1 MNNKIYVFGKE
12 NSRAILKFPK
22 CGIETL
28 AYIGKNGLTNK
39 KQEGDG
45 KTPIGEF
52 EIGLLLARN
61 DGLKTSKNCIV
72 ITNNLYWIDDS
83 KSKYYNQLVDIDKVR
98 KDWNSAEH
106 LIDYPIQYEFL
117 LEIKINPNNIPE
129 NGSAIF
135 LHCTSGK
142 PTAGCIAVDRDI
154 MKLIL
159 ENIDENTK
167 IVIS

>member
-1 MNNKIYVFGKE
+1 MNKIYVFGKE
-12 NSRAILKFPK
+12 NSRAILKFLK
-22 CGIETL
+22 CGIETP

-52 EIGLLLARN
+52 EIGLVLTRN
-61 DGLKTSKNCIV
+61 DALKISNDYIV
-72 ITNNLYWIDDS
+72 ITNNLYWIDDL
-83 KSKYYNQLVDIDKVR
+83 KSKYYNQLVDIDKIR
-98 KDWNSAEH
+98 KDWSSAEH

-117 LEIKINPNNIPE
+117 LEIKVNPNNIPG

-135 LHCTSGK
+135 LHCTNGK
-142 PTAGCIAVDRDI
+142 PTAGCIAVNRNI